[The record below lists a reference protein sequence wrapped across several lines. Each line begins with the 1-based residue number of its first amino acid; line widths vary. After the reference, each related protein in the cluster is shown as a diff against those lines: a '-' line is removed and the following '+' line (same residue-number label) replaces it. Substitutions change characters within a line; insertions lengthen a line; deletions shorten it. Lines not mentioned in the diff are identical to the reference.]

1 VVIGSLMMQST
12 LTSISPEKCLNLDTQ
27 MVVVPQTQIDAKF
40 IMLASRMRMEVTQ
53 ILVPFIDYV
62 VNLIPKRFT

>member
-1 VVIGSLMMQST
+1 
-12 LTSISPEKCLNLDTQ
+12 